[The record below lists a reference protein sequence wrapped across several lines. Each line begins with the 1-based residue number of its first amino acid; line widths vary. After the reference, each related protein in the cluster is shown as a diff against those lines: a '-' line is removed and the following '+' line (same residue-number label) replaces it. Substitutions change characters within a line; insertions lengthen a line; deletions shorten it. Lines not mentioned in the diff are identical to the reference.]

1 MSTYKIIIN
10 GLYFNKKNYALLL
23 LSYYKNNNKK
33 QYIFNLHK
41 RNCLCLTLMY
51 HNKSLMPGR
60 LNSRFLNGRPD

>member
-23 LSYYKNNNKK
+23 LSYYKKNKK

-41 RNCLCLTLMY
+41 RNCLFNINVSQQIANAWSSEL
-51 HNKSLMPGR
+51 S
-60 LNSRFLNGRPD
+60 FFERPT